1 MVDATTQGALEATV
15 LYWRMLLWADF
26 DGDPL
31 RATSGLYDRTISGS
45 GDAELDGFYDS
56 YDHNLISVGPV
67 KHNETGSDTVTVTM
81 SGLLLNADLLN
92 MIGDRTKWQGRSA
105 RLWFYCADENE
116 MQVGSI
122 IPYYTGYM
130 NDVVISGSPQE
141 QRITLTIENYLAT
154 LSGAPSQ
161 TYMMQNL
168 FDAGDLS
175 ANATLGAANGLGAG
189 GGVSSA
195 VGGGASIWTDR
206 MNTQVR

>member
-1 MVDATTQGALEATV
+1 MVDATTQGALEAIV

-116 MQVGSI
+116 TQVGSI

-130 NDVVISGSPQE
+130 NDVVIAGSPSE

-175 ANATLGAANGLGAG
+175 ANATLGAANGIGSG
-189 GGVSSA
+189 SGVSSA